1 MLSLKKYNILTISY
15 LVGFDFGI
23 KYTKKLSKQY
33 QNKKM
38 WIYYVP
44 NYVPFQKIIFYGTI

>member
-1 MLSLKKYNILTISY
+1 MLSLKKYNIVTISY

-38 WIYYVP
+38 RIYYVP

>member
-15 LVGFDFGI
+15 FVGFDFGI

-33 QNKKM
+33 QNKKLKM
-38 WIYYVP
+38 GLK
-44 NYVPFQKIIFYGTI
+44 NFH